1 MGSILTVAT
10 SKGGAGKTTLTASLA
25 AYLARQQR
33 SVAVVDADP
42 NCGFS
47 SWHAQAYEGVTLTVS
62 AESRSV
68 EVVDHAQAEADR
80 HDVVLLDTAGFQNL
94 TAAAA
99 ITVADFV
106 LIPAMPDAGSVV
118 EAIKTVQQAGSL
130 GRAARRTIPCSVV
143 LVRWDG
149 RLRAHRA
156 ARADLLDAGV
166 PVLTH
171 VLPPST
177 QFEAATFTGRLPTT
191 GPVEIAI
198 AEIAAE
204 LATLQA
210 LPAFAA
216 AELSVASDMT

>member
-10 SKGGAGKTTLTASLA
+10 SKGGAGKTTLTAALA
-25 AYLARQQR
+25 AYLARQQYA
-33 SVAVVDADP
+33 VAVVDADP
-42 NCGFS
+42 NRGFS
-47 SWHAQAYEGVTLTVS
+47 GWHQGYEGAALTVS

-106 LIPAMPDAGSVV
+106 LVPVMPDAGSVV
-118 EAIKTVQQAGSL
+118 EAIKTIQQAGSL
-130 GRAARRTIPCSVV
+130 GRAARRSIPCAAI

-156 ARADLLDAGV
+156 ARADLLEAGV
-166 PVLTH
+166 PLLAH

-177 QFEAATFTGRLPTT
+177 AFEAASFTGRLPTA
-191 GPVEIAI
+191 GPVEAAV

-204 LATLQA
+204 LTELRA
-210 LPAFAA
+210 LPV
-216 AELSVASDMT
+216 LSLASDYT

>member
-10 SKGGAGKTTLTASLA
+10 SKGGAGKTTLTAALA
-25 AYLARQQR
+25 AYLARQR
-33 SVAVVDADP
+33 YSVAVVDCDP

-47 SWHAQAYEGVTLTVS
+47 GWHAQAYEGKSLTVS

-68 EVVDHAQAEADR
+68 EVVDHAHAEADC
-80 HDVVLLDTAGFQNL
+80 HDIVLLDTAGFQNL

-106 LIPAMPDAGSVV
+106 LVPAMPDAGSVL
-118 EAIKTVQQAGSL
+118 EAVRTTQQVSSL
-130 GRAARRTIPCSVV
+130 GRAARRTIPYVVV
-143 LVRWDG
+143 LIRWDG

-156 ARADLLDAGV
+156 ARADLLEAGV
-166 PVLTH
+166 PILSH

-191 GPVEIAI
+191 GPIETAI
-198 AEIAAE
+198 ANITME
-204 LATLQA
+204 LIDLQV
-210 LPAFAA
+210 LPA
-216 AELSVASDMT
+216 LSLASDNT

>member
-10 SKGGAGKTTLTASLA
+10 SKGGAGKTTLTAALA
-25 AYLARQQR
+25 AYLVRQKH

-47 SWHAQAYEGVTLTVS
+47 GWHAQAYEGETLTVS

-68 EVVDHAQAEADR
+68 EVVDHAQAEADH
-80 HDVVLLDTAGFQNL
+80 HDVVFLDTAGFQNL

-99 ITVADFV
+99 IAVADFV
-106 LIPAMPDAGSVV
+106 LVPAMPDAGSVA
-118 EAIKTVQQAGSL
+118 EAVKTVQQTGSL
-130 GRAARRTIPCSVV
+130 GRAARRTIPCAVV

-156 ARADLLDAGV
+156 ARADLLEAGV
-166 PVLTH
+166 PILAH

-177 QFEAATFTGRLPTT
+177 QFEAASFTGRLPTT
-191 GPVEIAI
+191 GPVEVAI

-204 LATLQA
+204 LRELQA
-210 LPAFAA
+210 LPS
-216 AELSVASDMT
+216 LSVASDNT

>member
-1 MGSILTVAT
+1 MGNILTVAT
-10 SKGGAGKTTLTASLA
+10 SKGGAGKTTLTAALA
-25 AYLARQQR
+25 AWLARQKY

-47 SWHAQAYEGVTLTVS
+47 GWYSQAYEGERLTVS
-62 AESRSV
+62 AEPRSV

-94 TAAAA
+94 TAASS

-118 EAIKTVQQAGSL
+118 EAVKTVQQTGSL
-130 GRAARRTIPCSVV
+130 GRAARRTIPCAVL

-156 ARADLLDAGV
+156 AKMELLEAGV
-166 PVLTH
+166 PVLTG

-177 QFEAATFTGRLPTT
+177 QFEAASFTGRLPTA
-191 GPVEIAI
+191 GPVEAAI

-204 LATLQA
+204 LITLHA
-210 LPAFAA
+210 LPV
-216 AELSVASDMT
+216 LSLASVNT

>member
-1 MGSILTVAT
+1 MGSILTIAS
-10 SKGGAGKTTLTASLA
+10 SKGGAGKTTLTAALA
-25 AYLARQQR
+25 AWLARQKY

-47 SWHAQAYEGVTLTVS
+47 GWHAQAYEGEHLSVS
-62 AESRSV
+62 AEPRSV

-94 TAAAA
+94 TAASS

-106 LIPAMPDAGSVV
+106 LIPAMPDAGSVL
-118 EAIKTVQQAGSL
+118 EAVKTVQQTGSL
-130 GRAARRTIPCSVV
+130 GRAARRTIPCAVV

-156 ARADLLDAGV
+156 AKAELLEAGA
-166 PVLTH
+166 PILTG

-177 QFEAATFTGRLPTT
+177 QFEAASFTGRLPTT
-191 GPVEIAI
+191 GPVETAI
-198 AEIAAE
+198 SGIAAE
-204 LATLQA
+204 LIALQA
-210 LPAFAA
+210 FPA
-216 AELSVASDMT
+216 LR